1 MDPGLVSG
9 IYISIHAPRGGND
22 TPLRV
27 HGRIQQYFNPRS
39 PHGERPQSS
48 TLRPRRTLIS
58 IHAPRMGS
66 DTVRQIA
73 ALERRISIH
82 APRMGS
88 DMDSKRHCPASEIS
102 IHAPRMGS
110 DRDLY
115 LLSKHWRYFNPR
127 SPHGERPYSA
137 SDTVWAY
144 IISIHAP
151 RMGSDLSVSFHI
163 LTFLISIH
171 APRMGSDGKACG

>member
-66 DTVRQIA
+66 DLLPL
-73 ALERRISIH
+73 ALQ
-82 APRMGS
+82 
-88 DMDSKRHCPASEIS
+88 
-102 IHAPRMGS
+102 
-110 DRDLY
+110 L
-115 LLSKHWRYFNPR
+115 WRLYFNPR
-127 SPHGERPYSA
+127 SPHGERL
-137 SDTVWAY
+137 
-144 IISIHAP
+144 AP
-151 RMGSDLSVSFHI
+151 DWTWLEWSRFQSTLPAWGATEDI
-163 LTFLISIH
+163 DKRIAELIFQSTLP
-171 APRMGSDGKACG
+171 AWGAT